1 MKSHENHLHES
12 KRDWSQHRPV
22 PFPLEILSFFCLET
36 IAFRGSAR
44 HSIYPGLMGLVDEF
58 YFEHHVNT
66 EPMHRYWGTQGA
78 PQTLADS
85 YRIFKALHAKGVM
98 AHAWV

>member
-1 MKSHENHLHES
+1 
-12 KRDWSQHRPV
+12 
-22 PFPLEILSFFCLET
+22 
-36 IAFRGSAR
+36 
-44 HSIYPGLMGLVDEF
+44 MGLVDEF